1 MLEIFTGELT
11 VKNSITAITA
21 TLLLLVSVS
30 AIQAQPEGSNTYSVE
45 KGDVIIEVNGTKIV
59 KVNQYQKL
67 IRHSNPDIYFTVRK
81 TNGKEVSLHAVL
93 KNRVTC
99 NSRFAID
106 IAHNRGDG
114 VRVTVVAP
122 RSPARVCSLVTS
134 QE

>member
-1 MLEIFTGELT
+1 MAH
-11 VKNSITAITA
+11 VKSINIQYISMILAYII
-21 TLLLLVSVS
+21 VS
-30 AIQAQPEGSNTYSVE
+30 GDRVE

-99 NSRFAID
+99 NARFAID